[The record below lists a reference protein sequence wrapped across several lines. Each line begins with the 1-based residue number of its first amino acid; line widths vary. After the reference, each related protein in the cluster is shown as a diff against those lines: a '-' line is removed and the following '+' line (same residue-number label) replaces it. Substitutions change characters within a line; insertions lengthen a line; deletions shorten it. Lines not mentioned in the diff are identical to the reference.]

1 MVFLTR
7 AFEGR
12 LRMLNWKSGDI
23 YPPITQS
30 KKSNLIESF
39 KRLKESAKNVR

>member
-1 MVFLTR
+1 MQFLVR

-23 YPPITQS
+23 YPPITQPQ
-30 KKSNLIESF
+30 KSNLF
-39 KRLKESAKNVR
+39 KSLRELAERKGD